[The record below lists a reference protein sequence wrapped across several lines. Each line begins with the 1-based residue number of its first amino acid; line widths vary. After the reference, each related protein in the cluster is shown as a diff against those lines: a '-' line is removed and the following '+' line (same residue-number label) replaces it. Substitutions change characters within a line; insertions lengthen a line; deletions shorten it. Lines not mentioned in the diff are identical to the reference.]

1 MDQFGPE
8 IPAVSAGGTILWV
21 VLVLRADPWAPD
33 HGMGF
38 DAAGQDEPAAEVD
51 ASVESARWS
60 APLPCPP
67 TESIA
72 LFVDGVRRAE
82 LRLVA
87 EDGGKRVVG
96 LFGSYAVGTVVCD
109 GRATFGEEQVC
120 RSVVLAGGMVPARVE
135 LEVGSERLA
144 YEPATDQRQD
154 PNAPLDR
161 LQRLMREAEANLAVR
176 TVIPGGVALVDGP
189 LNFYEEPGD
198 SVVGVIKRFVR
209 RYLGPEEES
218 LLARLGPGER
228 TPVFALL
235 DRAGAPRWYSWYSR
249 VSPTRPPWHDHA
261 GIVRCE
267 VGAGVGPDRAVE
279 LAGLICGILPA
290 YAGRASDPRTP
301 QNLTPVAALEARLRH
316 RMGDFGLIRRA
327 LLEMLSDRE
336 LEMLSDRER

>member
-1 MDQFGPE
+1 
-8 IPAVSAGGTILWV
+8 
-21 VLVLRADPWAPD
+21 
-33 HGMGF
+33 MGF

-51 ASVESARWS
+51 PSVETGDWS
-60 APLPCPP
+60 APLPCPDSACP
-67 TESIA
+67 A
-72 LFVDGVRRAE
+72 WFVDGVRRVE

-96 LFGSYAVGTVVCD
+96 LFGSYAVGSVVCD
-109 GRATFGEEQVC
+109 GRAAFGEEQVC
-120 RSVVLAGGMVPARVE
+120 RSVVLSGGLVPARVE
-135 LEVGSERLA
+135 LQVGGQSVSF
-144 YEPATDQRQD
+144 EPATDQRQD

-176 TVIPGGVALVDGP
+176 TVVPGAVALVDGP
-189 LNFYEEPGD
+189 LNFYDEPGD

-209 RYLGPEEES
+209 RYLGPEQES

-235 DRAGAPRWYSWYSR
+235 DRAGAPRWFSWYSR
-249 VSPTRPPWHDHA
+249 VAPTRPPWHDHA

-267 VGAGVGPDRAVE
+267 VGAGVGADRAVE
-279 LAGLICGILPA
+279 LAGMVCGILPA

-316 RMGDFGLIRRA
+316 RMGDSGLIRRA
-327 LLEMLSDRE
+327 LLEMLSDE
-336 LEMLSDRER
+336 GEVTS

>member
-1 MDQFGPE
+1 VWAP
-8 IPAVSAGGTILWV
+8 GTILWA

-51 ASVESARWS
+51 ASVETADWS
-60 APLPCPP
+60 APLLCPAS
-67 TESIA
+67 ECA
-72 LFVDGVRRAE
+72 AVFVDGVRRVE

-87 EDGGKRVVG
+87 QDGGKRVVG
-96 LFGSYAVGTVVCD
+96 LFGSFAVGSVVCD
-109 GRATFGEEQVC
+109 GQASFGEELVG

-135 LEVGSERLA
+135 LDVGSHHLA
-144 YEPATDQRQD
+144 FEPATDQRQD
-154 PNAPLDR
+154 PNAPLER

-176 TVIPGGVALVDGP
+176 TVVPGAVALVDGP

-235 DRAGAPRWYSWYSR
+235 DRTGAPRLFSWYSR
-249 VSPTRPPWHDHA
+249 VAPTRAPWHDHA

-267 VGAGVGPDRAVE
+267 VGAGVGADRAME

-316 RMGDFGLIRRA
+316 RLGDYGLIRRA
-327 LLEMLSDRE
+327 LLELLSDE
-336 LEMLSDRER
+336 ER